1 MVFFWVIL
9 DRHPCFDHTRHCSC
23 DGSTFAKLQ
32 MKGVTVMKQQSLISG
47 FRVMKHPWSSSRWWF
62 QIFPMFTPIRGRF
75 PFWLI
80 CFKGVETHCF
90 SCFPFCMFRSSEFS
104 STSILAI
111 CSICSFPEI
120 NANPMQCDY
129 NSKDV
134 YFFEALKETSPSYK
148 HRPIGLRKHNN
159 PVSPSR
165 NHHASFQQFPMVT
178 LRQSLLKELK
188 ELKSKQ
194 ARLVVKTWWWWG

>member
-1 MVFFWVIL
+1 MMWCFFWVSL
-9 DRHPCFDHTRHCSC
+9 DHHPCLDHTRHCSC

-47 FRVMKHPWSSSRWWF
+47 FRVMKHPWHPWASSWWWF
-62 QIFPMFTPIRGRF
+62 QIFSMFTPIRGRF

-80 CFKGVETHCF
+80 WFKGVETHCF
-90 SCFPFCMFRSSEFS
+90 SCLSFCMFRSSEFS
-104 STSILAI
+104 STSTLAI

-165 NHHASFQQFPMVT
+165 NHHVST
-178 LRQSLLKELK
+178 S
-188 ELKSKQ
+188 
-194 ARLVVKTWWWWG
+194 

>member
-1 MVFFWVIL
+1 MVFVWVIL

-62 QIFPMFTPIRGRF
+62 QIFSMFTPIRGRF

-104 STSILAI
+104 NTPILAI
-111 CSICSFPEI
+111 CSICNFPEI
-120 NANPMQCDY
+120 YANPTQCHY

-134 YFFEALKETSPSYK
+134 YLFEALKK
-148 HRPIGLRKHNN
+148 HP
-159 PVSPSR
+159 
-165 NHHASFQQFPMVT
+165 QVT
-178 LRQSLLKELK
+178 NIVPL
-188 ELKSKQ
+188 
-194 ARLVVKTWWWWG
+194 G